1 MNYFNQNYEQ
11 TKGAIDGQ
19 IKLLLESHCAP
30 FKQLIPQVK
39 YFAIYEKLIL
49 KLNEVNYLIKK
60 KLKQTA
66 VIVEPEIATL
76 TFASTTLAC

>member
-30 FKQLIPQVK
+30 FKQLIP
-39 YFAIYEKLIL
+39 
-49 KLNEVNYLIKK
+49 
-60 KLKQTA
+60 
-66 VIVEPEIATL
+66 
-76 TFASTTLAC
+76 